1 MKKVKTKT
9 EIIET
14 NTIVVPD
21 GFSGWVAYNLGSAP
35 VSINGIPLE
44 GNTTLAENPVP
55 QKVDFSY
62 IGENAVWDD
71 NIKIVF
77 TEQPSTFKKVLLI
90 RLKYN

>member
-1 MKKVKTKT
+1 MKKVKIKQ

-35 VSINGIPLE
+35 VTINGIPLE
-44 GNTTLAENPVP
+44 GNTTIANNPVP
-55 QKVDFSY
+55 QKVDFLY
-62 IGENAVWDD
+62 IGENSVWDD
-71 NIKIVF
+71 NIRIVF
-77 TEQPSTFKKVLLI
+77 SDQPSTVKKVLLI